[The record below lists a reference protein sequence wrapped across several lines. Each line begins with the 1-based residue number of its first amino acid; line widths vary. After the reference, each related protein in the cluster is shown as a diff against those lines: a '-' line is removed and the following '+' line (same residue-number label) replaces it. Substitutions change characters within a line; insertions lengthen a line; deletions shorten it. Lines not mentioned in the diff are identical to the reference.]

1 MSGDRPRVARVSPE
15 LRTGAP
21 SGLYDYLVPEEL
33 GAELALGQRVV
44 VPFGRRRVFALVV
57 ELPSDSPVDRLR
69 PLERIAEPRSLLLP
83 HQISLAQWIADRYL
97 CPLHEVVRAM
107 VPPALR
113 TGKPESRRRPRA
125 HPDEAEEGS
134 AEGAPGA
141 TPELVLSPDQE
152 AALAP
157 IREAVNWGRPEQ
169 FLLFGVT
176 GAGKTEVYLAA
187 IKAALARGKG
197 AIVLVPE
204 ISLTPQTERRFAA
217 HFPGQ
222 VAVLHSGLSPAARGR
237 EWRRVR
243 AGLAPVVVG
252 SRSAVFAPV
261 PEPGVV
267 IVDEEDSSSYKQY
280 DAMPRYEAADV
291 ARHLGRLLSVP
302 VVLGSA
308 TPRLESYHQAVR
320 GRGLRLLRLPGRF
333 GGRPLPPVEV
343 VDLREELAW
352 GNRSPFSR
360 RLSQLVSE
368 TLSAGGQGILFLNR
382 RGTSSVVLCRSCGE
396 ALGCPNCSVSLT
408 LHQAGR
414 TCSCHYCDYRIQ
426 LPELCQNCGS
436 RLLRALGAGTERI
449 EAEARELWPEARIL
463 RMDRDTVVDRGAHRR
478 IYEAFL
484 RREADLLIG
493 TQMVAKGW
501 DLPGVQLVGIVNAD
515 IALHFPDFRAA
526 ERTFSLLTQVAGRA
540 GRGREPAQVVL
551 QTYSPEHPAV
561 QLASAHD
568 YEGFATLE
576 LEARRQLRFPPF
588 TRLLV
593 LTRSAEREATARQE
607 AEAEAERLRQA
618 LAGSPVEVL
627 GPSPAF
633 IPRLRSLYRWQLTVR
648 SPRLEAVRSHLPEG
662 RGWAIDVDPA

>member
-1 MSGDRPRVARVSPE
+1 MIPSAPRIARVSPD
-15 LRTGAP
+15 LRAGPPAA
-21 SGLYDYLVPEEL
+21 LYDYLIPTEL
-33 GAELALGQRVV
+33 QDQIRLGQRVV
-44 VPFGRRRVFALVV
+44 VPFGRRRVFGFVV
-57 ELPSDSPVDRLR
+57 ELLNESPIEELR
-69 PLERIAEPRSLLLP
+69 PLERIRDEEPLLLP
-83 HQISLAQWIADRYL
+83 HQITLAQWIASHYL
-97 CPLHEVVRAM
+97 CPLPEVLRAM
-107 VPPALR
+107 IPPALR
-113 TGKPESRRRPRA
+113 TGKATARRRAASKRPA
-125 HPDEAEEGS
+125 ADSAAMTGSDAPLKLTPAQEEAF
-134 AEGAPGA
+134 
-141 TPELVLSPDQE
+141 
-152 AALAP
+152 AP
-157 IREAVNWGRPEQ
+157 IRDAVTWSRAEE

-176 GAGKTEVYLAA
+176 GSGKTEVYLAA
-187 IKAALARGKG
+187 IKAALAQGKG

-204 ISLTPQTERRFAA
+204 ISLTPQTEKRFAV
-217 HFPGQ
+217 HFPGI
-222 VAVLHSGLSPAARGR
+222 VAVLHSGLTVAERGR

-243 AGLAPVVVG
+243 AGQAQVVVG
-252 SRSAVFAPV
+252 SRSAIFAPMAN
-261 PEPGVV
+261 PGVV

-280 DAMPRYEAADV
+280 DAMPRYQAADV
-291 ARHLGRLLSVP
+291 ARHLGRVLSVP

-308 TPRLESYHQAVR
+308 TPRLEAYRQAV
-320 GRGLRLLRLPGRF
+320 GDKGLRLLRMSHRF
-333 GGRPLPPVEV
+333 GGRPLPPVEI

-360 RLSQLVSE
+360 RLAELVSE
-368 TLSAGGQGILFLNR
+368 TLREGGQGILFLNR

-408 LHQAGR
+408 LHLQGR
-414 TCSCHYCDYRIQ
+414 LCTCHYCDHQ
-426 LPELCQNCGS
+426 LVLPEACPSCGS

-463 RMDRDTVVDRGAHRR
+463 RMDRDTVGHRDAHRE
-478 IYEAFL
+478 IYEAFV

-501 DLPGVQLVGIVNAD
+501 DLPGVRLVGIVNAD

-526 ERTFSLLTQVAGRA
+526 EKTFSLLTQVAGRA
-540 GRGREPAQVVL
+540 GRGDEPAQVIL
-551 QTYSPEHPAV
+551 QTYSPDHPVV

-568 YEGFATLE
+568 YEGFAAME

-593 LTRSAEREATARQE
+593 LTRSDPSDREAREQARLE
-607 AEAEAERLRQA
+607 AVRLRG
-618 LAGSPVEVL
+618 LLEGTEVEVL

-648 SPRLEAVRSHLPEG
+648 ATRLEAVRPHLPAG